1 MRLGVAASL
10 VFLLLAGLV
19 VLGLTKR
26 VDLATTVALQRFA
39 SHWLDAL
46 ANAHT
51 VLGQL
56 SVTLVIA
63 VLLTAYLWWRR
74 LPAYSWLAP
83 LLILVIGMVELA
95 FKFGLSHPG
104 PPVEFV
110 RAFGNPLG
118 VRVESPSSFP
128 SGHVA
133 RLTFLGVLSAELFR
147 SNLLGVGAAALAVAS
162 VLARVYI
169 GDHWVSDA
177 LGGLALGAAVGALAA
192 LWLRLAPL
200 IR

>member
-1 MRLGVAASL
+1 M
-10 VFLLLAGLV
+10 VFLLLAAAV
-19 VLGLTKR
+19 VFGLTRR
-26 VDLATTVALQRFA
+26 VDLATTIALQHFA
-39 SHWLDAL
+39 SHRLDVL
-46 ANAHT
+46 VNAHT
-51 VLGQL
+51 VIGQL
-56 SVTLVIA
+56 SVTLVVA
-63 VLLTAYLWWRR
+63 LALTAFLWWRR

-83 LLILVIGMVELA
+83 LLILVTGMIELA

-133 RLTFLGVLSAELFR
+133 RLTFLGVVAAELFP
-147 SNLLGVGAAALAVAS
+147 SLLVRASAIVLVVVS

-169 GDHWVSDA
+169 GDHWISDA
-177 LGGLALGAAVGALAA
+177 LAGVALGVAVGALAA
-192 LWLRLAPL
+192 LWLRLAPV
-200 IR
+200 IT